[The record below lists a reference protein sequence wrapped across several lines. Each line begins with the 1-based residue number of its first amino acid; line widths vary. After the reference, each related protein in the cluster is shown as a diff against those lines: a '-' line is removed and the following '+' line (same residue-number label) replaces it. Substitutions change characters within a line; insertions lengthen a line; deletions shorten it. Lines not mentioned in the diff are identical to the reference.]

1 MLLRAGKPASYLRQ
15 LGRLSS
21 TSPDRT
27 AESRTT
33 GPSETSRRQ
42 VGRVTGARGTKH
54 RRSPSRQRSVKRLP
68 KRRRTGRSSVAQ
80 RGKMMLSSLENVSD
94 SDGESIDASL
104 LDAIEHPRIERWPL
118 DSDLTRVICAFV
130 PRRYAQCAC
139 ISQCFR
145 DQREAL
151 RRGEA
156 RAAIAAAVPVQLAA
170 AIEAV
175 LWTTETRE
183 SYGRATRR
191 IVFALRRNDQL
202 RQRVLDGSLT
212 PSALAALDEEALAP
226 PAVAQRRADDRSRLA
241 KRVGARPSTLPEV
254 DAFECPRCGARR
266 AYVANATH
274 GGSVDRAH
282 ILARCLECGRGWAP

>member
-1 MLLRAGKPASYLRQ
+1 MYTHARPPRARLRRVATDFRGCDGHGNGLQNASQNGAERSIQ
-15 LGRLSS
+15 AALGL
-21 TSPDRT
+21 
-27 AESRTT
+27 A
-33 GPSETSRRQ
+33 
-42 VGRVTGARGTKH
+42 
-54 RRSPSRQRSVKRLP
+54 
-68 KRRRTGRSSVAQ
+68 KRR
-80 RGKMMLSSLENVSD
+80 KIMLENVSD

-118 DSDLTRVICAFV
+118 DPCVTRVICSFV
-130 PRRYAQCAC
+130 PRRYAQAAC
-139 ISQCFR
+139 ISRTFR

-183 SYGRATRR
+183 SYGRAVRR

-202 RQRVLDGSLT
+202 RRRVLDGSLT
-212 PSALAALDEEALAP
+212 PTALAALDEEALAP

>member
-1 MLLRAGKPASYLRQ
+1 
-15 LGRLSS
+15 
-21 TSPDRT
+21 
-27 AESRTT
+27 
-33 GPSETSRRQ
+33 
-42 VGRVTGARGTKH
+42 
-54 RRSPSRQRSVKRLP
+54 
-68 KRRRTGRSSVAQ
+68 
-80 RGKMMLSSLENVSD
+80 
-94 SDGESIDASL
+94 
-104 LDAIEHPRIERWPL
+104 
-118 DSDLTRVICAFV
+118 V

-139 ISQCFR
+139 ISRAFR

-151 RRGEA
+151 RRAEA
-156 RAAIAAAVPVQLAA
+156 RTALAAAVPLPVAA

-175 LWTTETRE
+175 LWQTESRDGYAR
-183 SYGRATRR
+183 STRR

-202 RQRVLDGSLT
+202 RRRVLDGSLT
-212 PSALAALDEEALAP
+212 PTALATLDGEALAP

>member
-1 MLLRAGKPASYLRQ
+1 M
-15 LGRLSS
+15 
-21 TSPDRT
+21 
-27 AESRTT
+27 
-33 GPSETSRRQ
+33 
-42 VGRVTGARGTKH
+42 
-54 RRSPSRQRSVKRLP
+54 P

-80 RGKMMLSSLENVSD
+80 LGKMMLSSSENVSD

-104 LDAIEHPRIERWPL
+104 LEAIEHPRIERWPL

-130 PRRYAQCAC
+130 PRRYAQCSC
-139 ISQCFR
+139 ISRTFR
-145 DQREAL
+145 DSREAL

-156 RAAIAAAVPVQLAA
+156 RAALAAAVPVQLAA

-183 SYGRATRR
+183 SYGRAVRR

-202 RQRVLDGSLT
+202 RRRVLDGSLT
-212 PSALAALDEEALAP
+212 PTALAALDEEALAP

>member
-1 MLLRAGKPASYLRQ
+1 MMI
-15 LGRLSS
+15 
-21 TSPDRT
+21 D
-27 AESRTT
+27 
-33 GPSETSRRQ
+33 SENVDS
-42 VGRVTGARGTKH
+42 
-54 RRSPSRQRSVKRLP
+54 
-68 KRRRTGRSSVAQ
+68 
-80 RGKMMLSSLENVSD
+80 ENVSD

-130 PRRYAQCAC
+130 PRRYSQCSC
-139 ISQCFR
+139 ISRTFR
-145 DQREAL
+145 DSREAL

-156 RAAIAAAVPVQLAA
+156 RAALAAAVPVQLAA

-202 RQRVLDGSLT
+202 RRRVLDGSLT
-212 PSALAALDEEALAP
+212 PRALAALDEEALAP

>member
-1 MLLRAGKPASYLRQ
+1 MALALPAQFSPGHDGNWLPYR
-15 LGRLSS
+15 S
-21 TSPDRT
+21 TTDPMD
-27 AESRTT
+27 
-33 GPSETSRRQ
+33 G
-42 VGRVTGARGTKH
+42 
-54 RRSPSRQRSVKRLP
+54 
-68 KRRRTGRSSVAQ
+68 
-80 RGKMMLSSLENVSD
+80 ND
-94 SDGESIDASL
+94 SDGDSSVDAEL
-104 LDAIEHPRIERWPL
+104 LAIIEGRKIERWPL
-118 DSDLTRVICAFV
+118 DTDMTRVVCSFV

-139 ISQCFR
+139 ISRCFR

-156 RAAIAAAVPVQLAA
+156 RTALAAAVPVQLAA
-170 AIEAV
+170 AIEGV

-202 RQRVLDGSLT
+202 RRRVLDGSLT
-212 PSALAALDEEALAP
+212 PTALAALDEEALAP

-274 GGSVDRAH
+274 GGPVDRAH

>member
-1 MLLRAGKPASYLRQ
+1 
-15 LGRLSS
+15 
-21 TSPDRT
+21 
-27 AESRTT
+27 
-33 GPSETSRRQ
+33 
-42 VGRVTGARGTKH
+42 
-54 RRSPSRQRSVKRLP
+54 
-68 KRRRTGRSSVAQ
+68 
-80 RGKMMLSSLENVSD
+80 MMLRSENVSD
-94 SDGESIDASL
+94 SDGESVDAEL
-104 LDAIEHPRIERWPL
+104 LEAIEHGCSQDAVDAARRRGRDRWPF
-118 DSDLTRVICAFV
+118 DNDLTRVICQFV

-139 ISQCFR
+139 ISRAFR

-151 RRGEA
+151 RRAEA
-156 RAAIAAAVPVQLAA
+156 RTALAAAVPLPVAA

-175 LWTTETRE
+175 LWSTESRDGYAR
-183 SYGRATRR
+183 STRR

-202 RQRVLDGSLT
+202 RRRVLDGSLT
-212 PSALAALDEEALAP
+212 PTALATLDEEALAP

>member
-1 MLLRAGKPASYLRQ
+1 MCVCAAKVSQCPCI
-15 LGRLSS
+15 
-21 TSPDRT
+21 
-27 AESRTT
+27 SRT
-33 GPSETSRRQ
+33 
-42 VGRVTGARGTKH
+42 
-54 RRSPSRQRSVKRLP
+54 
-68 KRRRTGRSSVAQ
+68 
-80 RGKMMLSSLENVSD
+80 
-94 SDGESIDASL
+94 
-104 LDAIEHPRIERWPL
+104 
-118 DSDLTRVICAFV
+118 
-130 PRRYAQCAC
+130 
-139 ISQCFR
+139 FR

-202 RQRVLDGSLT
+202 RRRVLDGSLT
-212 PSALAALDEEALAP
+212 PTALAALDEEALAP

-254 DAFECPRCGARR
+254 DAFECPRCARGVPTWPTRRTGARWIAR
-266 AYVANATH
+266 TSLRGVWSA
-274 GGSVDRAH
+274 GGGGRRNTRLVVLQKH
-282 ILARCLECGRGWAP
+282 IQ

>member
-1 MLLRAGKPASYLRQ
+1 
-15 LGRLSS
+15 
-21 TSPDRT
+21 
-27 AESRTT
+27 
-33 GPSETSRRQ
+33 
-42 VGRVTGARGTKH
+42 
-54 RRSPSRQRSVKRLP
+54 
-68 KRRRTGRSSVAQ
+68 
-80 RGKMMLSSLENVSD
+80 MMLSSAENVSD
-94 SDGESIDASL
+94 SDGESIDESIDASL
-104 LDAIEHPRIERWPL
+104 LEAIEHPRIERWPL
-118 DSDLTRVICAFV
+118 DCDLTRVICAFV
-130 PRRYAQCAC
+130 PRRYAQCWC
-139 ISQCFR
+139 ISRTFR

-212 PSALAALDEEALAP
+212 PRALAALDEEALAP

-266 AYVANATH
+266 AYVATATH

-282 ILARCLECGRGWAP
+282 IPARCLECGRGWAP

>member
-1 MLLRAGKPASYLRQ
+1 MR
-15 LGRLSS
+15 
-21 TSPDRT
+21 
-27 AESRTT
+27 
-33 GPSETSRRQ
+33 PSETSRRYM
-42 VGRVTGARGTKH
+42 GRVTGARGPKNH
-54 RRSPSRQRSVKRLP
+54 RSPVEQPQNDSQSGAE
-68 KRRRTGRSSVAQ
+68 RTIQAALTFANPR
-80 RGKMMLSSLENVSD
+80 KMMLSSAENVSD

-118 DSDLTRVICAFV
+118 DPDMTRVICAFV
-130 PRRYAQCAC
+130 PRRCAQCQI
-139 ISQCFR
+139 ISRTFR

-202 RQRVLDGSLT
+202 RRRVLDGSLT
-212 PSALAALDEEALAP
+212 PTALAALDEEALAP